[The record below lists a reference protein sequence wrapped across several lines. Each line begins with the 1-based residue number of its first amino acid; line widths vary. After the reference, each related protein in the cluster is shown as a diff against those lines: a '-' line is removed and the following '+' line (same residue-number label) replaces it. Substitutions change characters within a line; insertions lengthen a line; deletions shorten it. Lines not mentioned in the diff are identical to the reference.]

1 MNTIVFHGVP
11 QGHDVFGGGGDK
23 YFESFYGISESFK
36 GAKTVFVVEVRKD
49 ASGFCSY
56 YSYIRPQNVVANSG
70 RSGSYFGMS
79 LKVDGQYCTDVYSLF
94 QLFDKIYDEK
104 IIGSIL
110 QQSGNTEQYRIAS
123 FVDADYQLKT
133 IAQLADNQIKAYF
146 ENDFEEIDSS
156 FTKQYASASV
166 YYNLDDVNSEAFF
179 NSTRVYGKVFI
190 SPEYAS
196 KDSVISSL
204 SSSEKK
210 HQALKADYEKQIAD
224 LQKENAQIPGLKDQL
239 SKIQTDFE
247 NLVKQSQEIQNA
259 AKSLKSSNSVLE
271 QQLKE
276 TQQELVQIKKA
287 TNIGQVADRFEPSLN
302 ELLGIMRSIKPAPE
316 TKTPQSSR
324 STEESTSQAHRHSS
338 YDHHHGKHSSIL
350 KYLPLAL
357 VALLLVLLSVL
368 LWRGIK
374 SGPRIKA
381 LQQEKAT
388 IEKQRD
394 SLKKE
399 CDILQARTTSLVQQ
413 GVFYRIA
420 FQNDKYPNAA
430 FEVYDDSG
438 NLVSAPLQYR
448 GKYRIVC
455 KGLDQEGVWK
465 SDGLSLLD
473 DKKRNPISVQVN
485 KADKAVLSY
494 YINDDKA
501 ISIEYQ
507 VK

>member
-49 ASGFCSY
+49 TSGFCSY
-56 YSYIRPQNVVANSG
+56 YSYIRPQNVVAYSG

-146 ENDFEEIDSS
+146 ENDFEEIDLS
-156 FTKQYASASV
+156 FTKQYASTSV

-179 NSTRVYGKVFI
+179 NSTRLYGKVFI

-210 HQALKADYEKQIAD
+210 HQAIKVDYEKQIAD
-224 LQKENAQIPGLKDQL
+224 LQKENAQIPGLKGQL
-239 SKIQTDFE
+239 SKIQTDYE
-247 NLVKQSQEIQNA
+247 NLVKQSQEIQNTA
-259 AKSLKSSNSVLE
+259 RSLKSSNSALE
-271 QQLKE
+271 QKLKE
-276 TQQELVQIKKA
+276 TQQELEQIKKA
-287 TNIGQVADRFEPSLN
+287 TNIGQVADRLEPSLN
-302 ELLGIMRSIKPAPE
+302 ELLGIMRSIKPSPE
-316 TKTPQSSR
+316 TRPQQPSRLTAEGTPQG
-324 STEESTSQAHRHSS
+324 HRHSS
-338 YDHHHGKHSSIL
+338 HGHHHGKHSVIL
-350 KYLPLAL
+350 KYLPLVL
-357 VALLLVLLSVL
+357 GALLLVLLSFL

-381 LQQEKAT
+381 LQQEKAAL
-388 IEKQRD
+388 EKQMD

-399 CDILQARTTSLVQQ
+399 CDILQARTTSLAQE
-413 GVFYRIA
+413 GDFYRIA

-438 NLVSAPLQYR
+438 NLVSGPLKFR
-448 GKYRIVC
+448 GKYSIAC
-455 KGLDQEGVWK
+455 KGIEMEGEWK

-485 KADKAVLSY
+485 KADKAVLSF
-494 YINDDKA
+494 YIKNDRA
-501 ISIEYQ
+501 FSIEYQ